1 MGLELLS
8 TIIVVWGAIIL
19 FGTVFKLDF
28 YWETERIQHSRKW
41 FGEKR
46 AAVLHSSVGILM
58 IVLGLWVILG

>member
-19 FGTVFKLDF
+19 IGTAFKLGF
-28 YWETERIQHSRKW
+28 YWETERIQHSRTH

-46 AAVLHSSVGILM
+46 ATILHSSVGILM
-58 IVLGLWVILG
+58 IILGLWVILG

>member
-19 FGTVFKLDF
+19 LGTIFKRDF
-28 YWETERIQHSRKW
+28 YWGAERVQHSRKY

-46 AAVLHSSVGILM
+46 ATIVHSSVGIVM
-58 IVLGLWVILG
+58 IVLGLWVILR